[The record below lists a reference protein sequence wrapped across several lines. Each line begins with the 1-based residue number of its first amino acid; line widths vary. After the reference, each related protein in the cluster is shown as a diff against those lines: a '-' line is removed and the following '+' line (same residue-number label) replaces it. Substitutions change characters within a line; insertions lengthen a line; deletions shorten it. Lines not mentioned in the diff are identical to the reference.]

1 MSTDSNRKWARID
14 GRIAE
19 ARQLLDMW
27 AADTLD
33 NREYVMRRA
42 MVSTRMLAAIVHAAR
57 TPEQRLAVD
66 EICERIARER
76 MP

>member
-1 MSTDSNRKWARID
+1 MGRID
-14 GRIAE
+14 ARIAE

-27 AADTLD
+27 SADTLD
-33 NREYVMRRA
+33 NRVYVMRRA

-66 EICERIARER
+66 EICERVARER

>member
-1 MSTDSNRKWARID
+1 MSTEHTRKCNRVDR
-14 GRIAE
+14 RMAE

-42 MVSTRMLAAIVHAAR
+42 VVSTRMLAAIVHAAR
-57 TPEQRLAVD
+57 TPEQRRAAD

-76 MP
+76 TP

>member
-1 MSTDSNRKWARID
+1 MSTQSNRKWSRID

-27 AADTLD
+27 TRDDPD

-42 MVSTRMLAAIVHAAR
+42 VTSTHMLAAIVHAAS
-57 TPEQRLAVD
+57 TPAQRLAAD

-76 MP
+76 V